1 MKMNNNADANRVIE
15 VYREQNSTLTHQVTL
30 LGVLRE
36 QDAEEISRL
45 TEENDKLRLDLE
57 VAERKLKI
65 FEETEE
71 NSAEVIE
78 G

>member
-1 MKMNNNADANRVIE
+1 MNNNADANRVIE